1 MGRRALLPRRLALLA
16 AVGLLLGAV
25 GQAQA
30 GLGSGAPA
38 RSVLPDGLGIAH
50 ALAVQESFNEAVLSL
65 DGVVGTGVG
74 RDASGRATVKLFTE
88 SRAIAGLPDVLAG
101 VPVEVEVTGRIRVR
115 VDATG
120 RLARPVFSGVSS
132 GHPAVGAGTVG
143 ARVTKN
149 GNLYALSN
157 NHVFANS
164 GFAAIG
170 DSLLQPAVTD
180 GGEEPDDV
188 FATLAEFEP
197 IDFSRGGHNT
207 IDAALGLTTSSELA
221 ATTPEDGYGAPGT
234 TTVAAHVGQLVQ
246 KYGRT
251 TGLTSGVVEAINVSI
266 LACYAEFF
274 TRCVQSA
281 SFDNQIAIADIS
293 GPFSRNGDSGSLIV
307 TDDASR
313 NPVGLLFAG
322 GAGTTFANPID
333 AVLDAL
339 RVTIDGDGAPAVEP
353 ASPERREAMYFVLRP
368 AAALGSA
375 SFEDED
381 IAYYDGGDFGLHF
394 RTAPTSVSPSLRS
407 MRSLSLGPPRF

>member
-197 IDFSRGGHNT
+197 IDFS
-207 IDAALGLTTSSELA
+207 
-221 ATTPEDGYGAPGT
+221 
-234 TTVAAHVGQLVQ
+234 Q
-246 KYGRT
+246 
-251 TGLTSGVVEAINVSI
+251 
-266 LACYAEFF
+266 
-274 TRCVQSA
+274 
-281 SFDNQIAIADIS
+281 
-293 GPFSRNGDSGSLIV
+293 
-307 TDDASR
+307 
-313 NPVGLLFAG
+313 
-322 GAGTTFANPID
+322 
-333 AVLDAL
+333 
-339 RVTIDGDGAPAVEP
+339 
-353 ASPERREAMYFVLRP
+353 RRP
-368 AAALGSA
+368 
-375 SFEDED
+375 
-381 IAYYDGGDFGLHF
+381 
-394 RTAPTSVSPSLRS
+394 
-407 MRSLSLGPPRF
+407 